1 MSDLPRPDQPRV
13 PQSTPLG
20 EEFDLETY
28 QIAPTFE
35 ELPPLPEDA
44 SPEEKD
50 HFWYTHI
57 YRGERVPQLTVRAV
71 LIGAFIGM
79 AMSISNLYTT
89 IKLGWAFGVA
99 ITACIL
105 SYVLWNT
112 ARAVSGNRLSK
123 MTILENNCMQ
133 STASAAGYSTGG
145 TIGTAFG
152 ALLLIQR
159 EHFDWK
165 ILVPFVFLTA
175 ALGVFIAVPM
185 KRQMIN
191 HEQLKFPSGIAAAT
205 TLRSLYSQGRDAALK
220 ARALVIA
227 LFGGMLLALL
237 RTYPAVLEALHEYK
251 KVSDATLEK
260 LSSFP
265 YRVPELLPWPSS
277 IISSKFKNVNV
288 ANWGFEPSLLL
299 VAAGMIVGLRV
310 SLSMLAG
317 SALLYFVATPVIYQY
332 DLDHLQ
338 NNPEAIAA
346 IQRTEDMWGINDT
359 YVTSVKELGRDIRRG
374 LDVNTM
380 TYVDEETWRNNL
392 LELGVNPEFIA
403 PPTATEEQAE
413 VPGLE
418 NIPVEPT
425 EALAATGDE
434 APAEPAPEI
443 KWTYIGNQS
452 AKFGFYPVNWAL
464 WGGTSIMVFSS
475 LTAVAL
481 GWKTLV
487 RAFRGGGAAA
497 SGASQADLDEMKKI
511 EVPNSWFFIGM
522 VPITIGII
530 ILMMIA
536 FHMSWW
542 LGLISVVMTY
552 PIALVCCRATGETDT
567 TPIGAMGKVTQLVY
581 AVLAK
586 GQIVPNLMSAG
597 TTAAAGGASA
607 DLLTDLKSGYLL
619 GANPRKQFLAQFFG
633 IFFGTLVIVPAW
645 YLMVPSVE
653 AFEKFNPPAA
663 KMWEA
668 VARALTQGLHSIPVT
683 AQIAILVG
691 GVLGIALPLIQ
702 TVLPPKAR
710 HYVPSAMGLG
720 LAWVVPWYNAL
731 GFAIGAVIA
740 WIWTLV
746 HKKSADKFTIPVA
759 SGVVAGEALMA
770 AMVAITATIIGLYF
784 SNFGA

>member
-1 MSDLPRPDQPRV
+1 MSDQTSPSQPGV
-13 PQSTPLG
+13 PQAG
-20 EEFDLETY
+20 NGQFDLETY

-44 SPEEKD
+44 TPEEKD

-71 LIGAFIGM
+71 LIGAVIGM

-105 SYVLWNT
+105 SYVIWNT
-112 ARAVSGNRLSK
+112 LRAASGHRLSK

-159 EHFDWK
+159 EHFAWYY
-165 ILVPFVFLTA
+165 LVPFVFLTA

-191 HEQLKFPSGIAAAT
+191 HEQLRFPSGIAAAT
-205 TLRSLYSQGRDAALK
+205 TLRSLYSQGREAAQK
-220 ARALVIA
+220 ARALIIA
-227 LFGGMLLALL
+227 LFGGMALALY
-237 RTYPAVLEALHEYK
+237 RTYPAVVEALHGVK
-251 KVSDATLEK
+251 KVSDETLEK
-260 LSSFP
+260 LSAFP
-265 YRVPELLPWPSS
+265 YRIPELLPWNAEWLSG
-277 IISSKFKNVNV
+277 KFKNISV
-288 ANWGFEPSLLL
+288 ATWGFEPSMLL

-310 SLSMLAG
+310 SLSMLFG
-317 SALLYFVATPVIYQY
+317 SALLFFVFAPMILQH
-332 DLDHLQ
+332 DLNQ
-338 NNPEAIAA
+338 IAA
-346 IQRTEDMWGINDT
+346 HPEYIDAIRASTDRWGISET
-359 YVTSVKELGRDIRRG
+359 YATSVKELGTFIKNG
-374 LDVNTM
+374 GDVA
-380 TYVDEETWRNNL
+380 L
-392 LELGVNPEFIA
+392 LNSPDTHFA
-403 PPTATEEQAE
+403 
-413 VPGLE
+413 
-418 NIPVEPT
+418 
-425 EALAATGDE
+425 
-434 APAEPAPEI
+434 
-443 KWTYIGNQS
+443 
-452 AKFGFYPVNWAL
+452 FYPINWAL

-481 GWKTLV
+481 GWKTLI
-487 RAFRGGGAAA
+487 RAFKGGGGAAA
-497 SGASQADLDEMKKI
+497 GASQADLDEMARL
-511 EVPNSWFFIGM
+511 EVPNSWFIIGM
-522 VPITIGII
+522 IPITIGIVV
-530 ILMMIA
+530 LSMMA
-536 FHMSWW
+536 FQMSWW

-619 GANPRKQFLAQFFG
+619 GANPRKQFLAQFIG

-645 YLMVPSVE
+645 YLMVPDAE
-653 AFEKFNPPAA
+653 TFDKFNPPAA

-668 VARALTQGLHSIPVT
+668 VARALTQGLHSIPPS
-683 AQIAILVG
+683 AQMAILIG
-691 GVLGIALPLIQ
+691 GIIGIALPLIQ
-702 TVLPPKAR
+702 AVLPGKAR
-710 HYVPSAMGLG
+710 HWVPSAMGLG
-720 LAWVVPWYNAL
+720 LAWVVPWYNAM

-740 WIWTLV
+740 WAWSLA
-746 HKKSADKFTIPVA
+746 HKKTAEKYTIPVA

-770 AMVAITATIIGLYF
+770 AMVAISATIIGFLYAG
-784 SNFGA
+784 SGH

>member
-1 MSDLPRPDQPRV
+1 MHLNSRLSGTTRLGVVALANRPNPWTGVAGWPAENLFMSDAPNTGQPQV
-13 PQSTPLG
+13 PQSEPVG

-44 SPEEKD
+44 TPEEKD

-57 YRGERVPQLTVRAV
+57 YRGERVPQLTLRAV
-71 LIGAFIGM
+71 LMGAGIGM

-105 SYVLWNT
+105 SYVIWNGM
-112 ARAVSGNRLSK
+112 RAVSGGRLSK

-152 ALLLIQR
+152 ALLLIQGH
-159 EHFDWK
+159 HFSWYW
-165 ILVPFVFLTA
+165 VAPFVLLTA

-191 HEQLKFPSGIAAAT
+191 HEQLRFPSGIAAAT
-205 TLRSLYSQGRDAALK
+205 TLRSLYSQGKEAAQKANALIAALF
-220 ARALVIA
+220 V
-227 LFGGMLLALL
+227 GMILALY
-237 RTYPAVLEALHEYK
+237 RTWPAVLEVLHEYG
-251 KVSDATLEK
+251 KVSAEKLEK
-260 LSSFP
+260 LSHLPF
-265 YRVPELLPWPSS
+265 RMPELISWPTTVL
-277 IISSKFKNVNV
+277 SSKFQNV
-288 ANWGFEPSLLL
+288 AVRTWGFEPSLLL

-317 SALLYFVATPVIYQY
+317 SALLFFVFAPMMLNI
-332 DLDHLQ
+332 DLQ
-338 NNPEAIAA
+338 NLIAHPEYVQAI
-346 IQRTEDMWGINDT
+346 
-359 YVTSVKELGRDIRRG
+359 
-374 LDVNTM
+374 
-380 TYVDEETWRNNL
+380 
-392 LELGVNPEFIA
+392 
-403 PPTATEEQAE
+403 
-413 VPGLE
+413 
-418 NIPVEPT
+418 
-425 EALAATGDE
+425 LA
-434 APAEPAPEI
+434 APAEDPYGINEVYVPAIKEI
-443 KWTYIGNQS
+443 GQYIRNGGDIAQIGAAGNT
-452 AKFGFYPVNWAL
+452 FGFYPVNWAL

-481 GWKTLV
+481 GWKTLI
-487 RAFRGGGAAA
+487 RAFKGGGAADSSA
-497 SGASQADLDEMKKI
+497 SAADLDEMAKL
-511 EVPNSWFFIGM
+511 EVPGSWFIIGM
-522 VPITIGII
+522 IPITIGIV
-530 ILMMIA
+530 ILSMLA
-536 FHMSWW
+536 FQMSWW
-542 LGLISVVMTY
+542 LGLIAVVMTY

-581 AVLAK
+581 AVVAAGK
-586 GQIVPNLMSAG
+586 IVPNLMAAG

-633 IFFGTLVIVPAW
+633 IFFGTLIIVPAW
-645 YLMVPSVE
+645 YLMVPDYE
-653 AFEKFNPPAA
+653 TFRAFNPPAA
-663 KMWEA
+663 LMWEA
-668 VARALTQGLHSIPVT
+668 VARALTQGLHSIPET
-683 AQIAILVG
+683 AQIAILIG

-702 TVLPPKAR
+702 AALPPKAR

-731 GFAIGAVIA
+731 GFAVGAVIA
-740 WIWTLV
+740 WVWSLA
-746 HKKSADKFTIPVA
+746 HKKSADKFTIPIA

-770 AMVAITATIIGLYF
+770 ALVAITATVIGLYYT
-784 SNFGA
+784 NFA

>member
-1 MSDLPRPDQPRV
+1 MSDEVRIGQPEG
-13 PQSTPLG
+13 SLG
-20 EEFDLETY
+20 KPSGEDFDLETY

-44 SPEEKD
+44 TPEEKD

-57 YRGERVPQLTVRAV
+57 YRGERVPQLTLRAV
-71 LIGAFIGM
+71 LMGAVIGM

-105 SYVLWNT
+105 SYVLWNGL
-112 ARAVSGNRLSK
+112 RAISGGRISK

-152 ALLLIQR
+152 ALLLIQQK
-159 EHFDWK
+159 HFPWYW
-165 ILVPFVFLTA
+165 VAPFVLLTA
-175 ALGVFIAVPM
+175 ALGVFIAIPM

-191 HEQLKFPSGIAAAT
+191 HEQLRFPSGIAAAT
-205 TLRSLYSQGRDAALK
+205 TLRSLYSHGREATQKANALIAAL
-220 ARALVIA
+220 VV
-227 LFGGMLLALL
+227 GMILAFY
-237 RTYPAVLEALHEYK
+237 RTWPAVMEALHACG
-251 KVSDATLEK
+251 KVSTETLERVSK
-260 LSSFP
+260 FP
-265 YRVPELLPWPSS
+265 YRIPELLNWPATLL
-277 IISSKFKNVNV
+277 SSKFQNIAVRT
-288 ANWGFEPSLLL
+288 WGFEPSLLL

-317 SALLYFVATPVIYQY
+317 SALLFFVFAPMMLSM
-332 DLDHLQ
+332 DLHNLTTH
-338 NNPEAIAA
+338 PEYVQAILNAA
-346 IQRTEDMWGINDT
+346 PEDPYGINEL
-359 YVTSVKELGRDIRRG
+359 YVPAIKEIGQYIRNG
-374 LDVNTM
+374 GDVALIGT
-380 TYVDEETWRNNL
+380 
-392 LELGVNPEFIA
+392 
-403 PPTATEEQAE
+403 
-413 VPGLE
+413 PG
-418 NIPVEPT
+418 
-425 EALAATGDE
+425 
-434 APAEPAPEI
+434 
-443 KWTYIGNQS
+443 S
-452 AKFGFYPVNWAL
+452 SFGFYPVNWAL

-481 GWKTLV
+481 GWRTLI
-487 RAFRGGGAAA
+487 RAFKGGNAAA
-497 SGASQADLDEMKKI
+497 SGASAADLEEMAKI
-511 EVPNSWFFIGM
+511 EVPGYWFVLGM
-522 VPITIGII
+522 IPITIGIV
-530 ILMMIA
+530 ILSVLA

-597 TTAAAGGASA
+597 ITAAAGGASA

-633 IFFGTLVIVPAW
+633 IFFGTLIIVPAW
-645 YLMVPSVE
+645 YLMVPDYETFRS
-653 AFEKFNPPAA
+653 FNPPAA
-663 KMWEA
+663 LMWEA
-668 VARALTQGLHSIPVT
+668 VARALTQGLHSIPET
-683 AQIAILVG
+683 AQIAILIG
-691 GVLGIALPLIQ
+691 GLIGIALPLIQ
-702 TVLPPKAR
+702 AALPPKAR
-710 HYVPSAMGLG
+710 HFAPSAMGLG

-740 WIWTLV
+740 WLWSLA
-746 HKKSADKFTIPVA
+746 HKKSSDKFTIPIA

-770 AMVAITATIIGLYF
+770 ALVAIAATVIGFAF
-784 SNFGA
+784 SSPG

>member
-1 MSDLPRPDQPRV
+1 MNNESSPQQPRV
-13 PQSTPLG
+13 PQSDPIG
-20 EEFDLETY
+20 AEFDLEAY
-28 QIAPTFE
+28 QVAPTFE

-44 SPEEKD
+44 TPEEKD

-57 YRGERVPQLTVRAV
+57 YRGERVPQLTLRAV
-71 LIGAFIGM
+71 LMGAVIGM

-105 SYVLWNT
+105 SYVIWNG

-123 MTILENNCMQ
+123 MSILENNCMQ

-159 EHFDWK
+159 EHFPWYWM
-165 ILVPFVFLTA
+165 VPFVFLTA

-191 HEQLKFPSGIAAAT
+191 HEQLRFPSGIAAAA
-205 TLRSLYSQGRDAALK
+205 TLRSLYSQGAEAAQK
-220 ARALVIA
+220 ANALIVA
-227 LFGGMLLALL
+227 LFCGMALALF
-237 RTYPAVLEALHEYK
+237 RTYPTVLEALHGVGK
-251 KVSDATLEK
+251 ISTATLKKFSE
-260 LSSFP
+260 FP
-265 YRVPELLPWPSS
+265 FRIPELLNANTTWL
-277 IISSKFKNVNV
+277 SSKFRNIGVTG
-288 ANWGFEPSLLL
+288 WGFEPSLLL

-317 SALLYFVATPVIYQY
+317 SAGLYFLAAPAMLQY
-332 DLDHLQ
+332 DIDQVNSH
-338 NNPEAIAA
+338 PEYIDAIRASDD
-346 IQRTEDMWGINDT
+346 RWGINPT
-359 YVTSVKELGRDIRRG
+359 YSTSIKELG
-374 LDVNTM
+374 
-380 TYVDEETWRNNL
+380 
-392 LELGVNPEFIA
+392 
-403 PPTATEEQAE
+403 
-413 VPGLE
+413 
-418 NIPVEPT
+418 
-425 EALAATGDE
+425 
-434 APAEPAPEI
+434 
-443 KWTYIGNQS
+443 TYIKEGGEVSRLNDPD
-452 AKFGFYPVNWAL
+452 AGFGFYPVNWAL

-475 LTAVAL
+475 LTAVAM
-481 GWKTLV
+481 GWKTIA
-487 RAFRGGGAAA
+487 RAFVRGKSAAPGANT
-497 SGASQADLDEMKKI
+497 ADLAEMKKL
-511 EVPNSWFFIGM
+511 EVPMSWMVIGM
-522 VPITIGII
+522 IPITIGLVV
-530 ILMMIA
+530 LMSIA
-536 FHMSWW
+536 FKMSWW
-542 LGLISVVMTY
+542 LGLVSVVMTY

-645 YLMVPSVE
+645 YLMVPNAQVFD
-653 AFEKFNPPAA
+653 AMHPPAA

-668 VARALTQGLHSIPVT
+668 VARALTQGLHSIPKT
-683 AQIAILVG
+683 AQVAILVG
-691 GVLGIALPLIQ
+691 GLLGIALPLIQ
-702 TVLPPKAR
+702 AVLPSKAR
-710 HYVPSAMGLG
+710 RFVPSAMGLG

-740 WIWTLV
+740 WIWTV
-746 HKKSADKFTIPVA
+746 MHKPSAEKYTIPVA
-759 SGVVAGEALMA
+759 SGIVAGESLMA
-770 AMVAITATIIGLYF
+770 AVVAIAATIVGF
-784 SNFGA
+784 MFHSNAAG